1 MALRTVGDCHLNI
14 SKAGQFDTLAFR
26 QNAVEKDLD
35 SDDVEVEVKS
45 VGLNAKD
52 YYVLGG
58 RTETTNGT
66 CSLEYTGIVR
76 SVGLSVKTLRPGDR
90 VVVMAPHHFQL
101 VGRAP
106 SWACVKMEEGEDFHS
121 ILIHSGTGGLGMAA
135 IQIAKHIGANIFAT
149 AGSPEKRDYLSKNF
163 DLNPNQIFNTR
174 DSSFLECILKSTK
187 GRGVDVVLNSL
198 TGDLLHD
205 SWRACAEFGRFI
217 EVGKKDITQ
226 AGKLDMSNFLRSTT
240 FTAFDLSDLYYS
252 SDRMANKVWSGLM
265 KSVLDLYRA
274 GHISKISPLKV
285 FDVSEIEN
293 AFRYFQSKNRMGK
306 IAISLQDPD
315 ARLTVLPSKYS
326 TRLSAEKSYLLV
338 GCLGGLGTAI
348 ARWMVSRGASNLV
361 FLGRSG
367 VDRPAAQRLVDDLQ
381 AMGANVVVIRGDVVN
396 PEDVR
401 EAVDSIPGI
410 LAGIVQA
417 AMGLDE
423 TLFTTMSE
431 ISWHRSIDPKL
442 RGTWNIHNAIA
453 RRESNQ
459 KLDFFLMTSSISGSV
474 GTATESNYCSANAFL
489 DAFARYRKSHGLR
502 AISLGLGMI
511 SELGYLHEN
520 PDIERLLLRKGI
532 QPINQDE
539 LIQIVDLA
547 LSSEESAR
555 LELCDDPL
563 AAGHIL
569 TGLEPQGLK
578 KIQKKGFEGNN
589 IVFDDPRA
597 SLVALAFYGQQGPSS
612 GAKEDLDTLSAELSA
627 AVQSEGSESPLR
639 CAIESLAANRFS
651 QLTLTPLNKV
661 SMDKQLAVYGMDSM
675 LAAEFRTWLYR
686 VFKVDVPVLEL
697 LSSTVSLASLVEN
710 IEKSAKTAI

>member
-1 MALRTVGDCHLNI
+1 M
-14 SKAGQFDTLAFR
+14 
-26 QNAVEKDLD
+26 
-35 SDDVEVEVKS
+35 
-45 VGLNAKD
+45 
-52 YYVLGG
+52 
-58 RTETTNGT
+58 
-66 CSLEYTGIVR
+66 
-76 SVGLSVKTLRPGDR
+76 
-90 VVVMAPHHFQL
+90 
-101 VGRAP
+101 
-106 SWACVKMEEGEDFHS
+106 
-121 ILIHSGTGGLGMAA
+121 
-135 IQIAKHIGANIFAT
+135 
-149 AGSPEKRDYLSKNF
+149 KN
-163 DLNPNQIFNTR
+163 
-174 DSSFLECILKSTK
+174 
-187 GRGVDVVLNSL
+187 
-198 TGDLLHD
+198 
-205 SWRACAEFGRFI
+205 
-217 EVGKKDITQ
+217 
-226 AGKLDMSNFLRSTT
+226 
-240 FTAFDLSDLYYS
+240 
-252 SDRMANKVWSGLM
+252 
-265 KSVLDLYRA
+265 VLDLYRA

-293 AFRYFQSKNRMGK
+293 ALRYFQSNSRMGK

-315 ARLTVLPSKYS
+315 ARLTVLPSKHS
-326 TRLSAEKSYLLV
+326 TSFSAEKSYLLV

-396 PEDVR
+396 PEDVQK
-401 EAVDSIPGI
+401 AVDSIPGVFG
-410 LAGIVQA
+410 GIVQA
-417 AMGLDE
+417 AMGLDVSPNFPTVFRCAFLLISFKE

-453 RRESNQ
+453 KRESNQ

-532 QPINQDE
+532 QPISQDE

-555 LELCDDPL
+555 PELCDDPL
-563 AAGHIL
+563 AAGDIL

-578 KIQKKGFEGNN
+578 KIQKKGFEGDN
-589 IVFDDPRA
+589 IVFDDPRV
-597 SLVALAFYGQQGPSS
+597 SLVALAFHGQQGPSS
-612 GAKEDLDTLSAELSA
+612 GAKEDLDTFSAELSA
-627 AVQSEGSESPLR
+627 AIQSEGSESPLR
-639 CAIESLAANRFS
+639 CAIESLTANRFS

-661 SMDKQLAVYGMDSM
+661 SMDKQLAAYGMDSM

-686 VFKVDVPVLEL
+686 VFKVDVPFLEL
-697 LSSTVSLASLVEN
+697 LSSTVSLASLVEH